1 MLNNVIYNYIKSL
14 ELPDLAV
21 YDGVPAIFEQQAP
34 EDTDPDWEG
43 MQYGRVVYDLRMQDD
58 PARKVSGFLRIM
70 TAYIDAE
77 ELKLAE
83 HLLQEAF
90 DRTFFSSGLTIATTW
105 QKTEPFVTSGKTDMD
120 VFGNILYFDVDA
132 FPVKR
137 YIPLDPVRSLAEY
150 IKDIFP
156 EVWMIGQEEQAEIW
170 KPGQEIP
177 GTAVY
182 VFMDSCS
189 AGSFPS
195 TYACTW
201 HMAVL
206 RVLVITASFD
216 EANQLLGVLQTGLLE
231 KERFPME
238 DGSPFFVERVSTAQN
253 NDVLKRGQMQLQGQ
267 FGILRETEPTT
278 SIQGIEMTGGWK

>member
-132 FPVKR
+132 FPVKKIYPAGSGTVTGGIYQR
-137 YIPLDPVRSLAEY
+137 YIPGGVDDRAGRTGGDMETRSGNPGNGCLRFYGQLFCREFPIDLCLYLAH
-150 IKDIFP
+150 
-156 EVWMIGQEEQAEIW
+156 GCA
-170 KPGQEIP
+170 P
-177 GTAVY
+177 GTG
-182 VFMDSCS
+182 DH
-189 AGSFPS
+189 SF
-195 TYACTW
+195 
-201 HMAVL
+201 
-206 RVLVITASFD
+206 F
-216 EANQLLGVLQTGLLE
+216 
-231 KERFPME
+231 
-238 DGSPFFVERVSTAQN
+238 
-253 NDVLKRGQMQLQGQ
+253 
-267 FGILRETEPTT
+267 
-278 SIQGIEMTGGWK
+278 